1 MLKKFTIRKIAI
13 TSLLLLLAII
23 LYNYPEEINTVK
35 ETPHHK
41 TMDIYLIDNHDYVAM
56 TKINSNSSNSY
67 DQIPELINSLTIG
80 NNNDNLP
87 EGFKAIIPE
96 NTKLLEYDLK
106 DNLLK
111 VNFSKEFLNINS
123 ESENKMIEALVYSL
137 TTIKEVKNVM
147 IFVEGE
153 RLLKL
158 PNSGK
163 PLDIYLNRNY
173 GINKVIDINDIHDTS
188 MVTIYYLSKQND
200 YYYIPVSYISNNK
213 SDKIEIIINNLKAN
227 KLNNSNLLS
236 HLNYQVELM
245 NYEATEQE
253 ISLDFNELLLNS
265 VYEGKLKEEVK
276 YAVSYSIHDTLGI
289 ENVIF
294 MVNSNK
300 IDEFRLEN

>member
-35 ETPHHK
+35 ETPQHK